1 MNTANKLLIL
11 QGLTESLKDYL
22 PATDYNE
29 QSTNLEALYWKSLSK
44 AKPWTQAL
52 PDERLI
58 AKALWI
64 GSNAVLDLE
73 PVSF

>member
-22 PATDYNE
+22 PAVEYNE
-29 QSTNLEALYWKSLSK
+29 QSTNLESLYWHTLSK
-44 AKPWTQAL
+44 SKPWTQAL

-58 AKALWI
+58 AKALGI
-64 GSNAVLDLE
+64 GSNAVLDFE
-73 PVSF
+73 PINF